1 MDSSAV
7 ATSVPGVDAYDAEM
21 QKLLSINPQEGVGK
35 RHHTVPAFYLRY
47 FADGDRLNVARAPED
62 PKAPVLLIPRANLND
77 LAHRD
82 FYTAIVDT
90 PAGERALDGGLE
102 HILSYLEGRAA
113 KVLGRLRSPLLAAR
127 WVPDDEFHDVI
138 QFVSFQIVR
147 GVRPRREQEL
157 LADYVMRMTAE
168 GTVVDGK
175 RMTLDELSRIRVV
188 PHQNHHLKNLGA
200 AAEAIFEHLKQ
211 RPLSIFEI
219 DEPLFHTGDE
229 PVLIIGAGAD
239 PTHVPECFRSNLERK
254 RRHRAARAAGTKYEG
269 DILHFQ
275 TTRPNGVA
283 LADEVLMPIGPRLL
297 LILGPIGCDANPY
310 IRVRGPKG
318 REIADA
324 VNERIREQAY
334 LWTAA
339 HPDHPTFDA
348 SDGPTRGPLIR
359 MCDGGTTFSAPL
371 KQAPLPLNVNRL
383 RKSDVHEPRP

>member
-175 RMTLDELSRIRVV
+175 RMTIDELSRIRVV

-211 RPLSIFEI
+211 RPLSILEI
-219 DEPLFHTGDE
+219 DEPLFHTGMSRFSSSA
-229 PVLIIGAGAD
+229 PG
-239 PTHVPECFRSNLERK
+239 R
-254 RRHRAARAAGTKYEG
+254 
-269 DILHFQ
+269 
-275 TTRPNGVA
+275 TRPTCQSASCRIARESVA
-283 LADEVLMPIGPRLL
+283 IGRHARPAQSTRATSCTSK
-297 LILGPIGCDANPY
+297 PP
-310 IRVRGPKG
+310 
-318 REIADA
+318 
-324 VNERIREQAY
+324 
-334 LWTAA
+334 
-339 HPDHPTFDA
+339 
-348 SDGPTRGPLIR
+348 GPTAWRSR
-359 MCDGGTTFSAPL
+359 T
-371 KQAPLPLNVNRL
+371 
-383 RKSDVHEPRP
+383 KS

>member
-1 MDSSAV
+1 MDSPA
-7 ATSVPGVDAYDAEM
+7 AAASVPGMDAYDAEM

-113 KVLGRLRSPLLAAR
+113 TVLGRLRSPLLVGR

-188 PHQNHHLKNLGA
+188 PHQSHHLKNLG
-200 AAEAIFEHLKQ
+200 Q
-211 RPLSIFEI
+211 QPRPSSSTSSS
-219 DEPLFHTGDE
+219 D
-229 PVLIIGAGAD
+229 
-239 PTHVPECFRSNLERK
+239 RSQSSRSTNRSS
-254 RRHRAARAAGTKYEG
+254 
-269 DILHFQ
+269 
-275 TTRPNGVA
+275 TRGMSRFSSSAP
-283 LADEVLMPIGPRLL
+283 
-297 LILGPIGCDANPY
+297 
-310 IRVRGPKG
+310 
-318 REIADA
+318 
-324 VNERIREQAY
+324 
-334 LWTAA
+334 
-339 HPDHPTFDA
+339 
-348 SDGPTRGPLIR
+348 GPTRPT
-359 MCDGGTTFSAPL
+359 CQSASCRTARESVTIGRH
-371 KQAPLPLNVNRL
+371 APPGLSTRATSCTSKPPDLTAWRS
-383 RKSDVHEPRP
+383 RTKS